1 MLFNFALRGYVTL
14 SFYVIALYYC
24 VTLLRD
30 VIALSY
36 VSPIHPPTI
45 PPTHPTHPPTA
56 IPRLAHKL
64 LYIRDNGV
72 MRKLNAQ
79 ELFYAQIQLYIAYT

>member
-1 MLFNFALRGYVTL
+1 MLFHVALRGYVTL
-14 SFYVIALYYC
+14 LFYVIALCYC
-24 VTLLRD
+24 VILLRD
-30 VIALSY
+30 VITLFY
-36 VSPIHPPTI
+36 VSPTYPPTI

-79 ELFYAQIQLYIAYT
+79 ELFYAQIQLYIAFT